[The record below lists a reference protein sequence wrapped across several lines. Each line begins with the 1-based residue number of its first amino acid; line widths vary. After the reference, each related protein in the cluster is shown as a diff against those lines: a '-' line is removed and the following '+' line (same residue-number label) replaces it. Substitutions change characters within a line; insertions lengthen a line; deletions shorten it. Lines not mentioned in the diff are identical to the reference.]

1 MAGSDDKLK
10 SSGLT
15 NFTPIYP
22 KVPRKP
28 NGTGRCSI
36 KIPFIFGIIP
46 PAFMVKM
53 FNKMSAKPFN
63 DCGIDHGGSKD
74 P

>member
-1 MAGSDDKLK
+1 MAGSDDKNLK

-22 KVPRKP
+22 KKSPENRMGQADVA
-28 NGTGRCSI
+28 I

-53 FNKMSAKPFN
+53 FNKN
-63 DCGIDHGGSKD
+63 VRQTIQ
-74 P
+74 

>member
-1 MAGSDDKLK
+1 MGQAD
-10 SSGLT
+10 
-15 NFTPIYP
+15 
-22 KVPRKP
+22 VA
-28 NGTGRCSI
+28 I
-36 KIPFIFGIIP
+36 KIPFIFEEARERFTEESIGA
-46 PAFMVKM
+46 AFWFAGVKM